1 MILITGA
8 TGLVGSHLAFELS
21 KKKENIR
28 ALFRSENKRDRVKD
42 IFSYYTTS
50 EKAEEYFQSI
60 DWVKAE
66 ISDIPALEKAFE
78 GIEQVYHCAALVS
91 FDPADARE
99 LRKTNIRGT
108 ANIINLC
115 IAYKVK
121 KLCHVSSVASLGRD
135 IKKPEIDE
143 TTEWNPEGNHSD
155 YAISKYGA
163 EIEVWRGSQEG
174 VPIVIVNPGIIIGP
188 GFWDSGSGPL
198 FNRIQQGLNYYF
210 SKITGFVGIG
220 DVVKTMELL
229 MNSEVKN
236 EKYVI
241 VSENINFRKVMN
253 DIASNLNK
261 PAPKK
266 KLKKWMLWV
275 GWIGMKTGSIFGV
288 KRKITTSTIKSLFE
302 DAHYSNEKI
311 KKEFDYEFI
320 PMDEVISKTA
330 AIYKKEITVS
340 R

>member
-8 TGLVGSHLAFELS
+8 TGLVGSHLAFELA
-21 KKKENIR
+21 KKEEKIR
-28 ALFRSENKRDRVKD
+28 ALFRSESKRDRVKD

-50 EKAEEYFQSI
+50 EKASEYFQRI

-66 ISDIPALEKAFE
+66 INDIPALEKAFE
-78 GIEQVYHCAALVS
+78 GVKQVFHCAALVS
-91 FDPADARE
+91 FNPADAQA
-99 LRKTNIRGT
+99 LRKTNITGT
-108 ANIINLC
+108 ANIVNLC
-115 IAYKVK
+115 IAFKIK

-188 GFWDSGSGPL
+188 GFWDSGSGPI
-198 FNRIQQGLNYYF
+198 FTRIQKGLKYYF
-210 SKITGFVGIG
+210 SKTTGFVGIG
-220 DVVKTMELL
+220 DVVKTMLLL
-229 MNSEVKN
+229 MNSEIKN

-241 VSENINFRKVMN
+241 VSENINFKRVMKG
-253 DIASNLNK
+253 IARNLNK
-261 PAPKK
+261 PVPKK

-275 GWIGMKTGSIFGV
+275 GWIGMKTGSIFGI
-288 KRKITTSTIKSLFE
+288 KRQITTSTIKTLFE
-302 DAHYSNEKI
+302 DAHYSSEKI
-311 KKEFDYEFI
+311 KKKLDYEFTPI
-320 PMDEVISKTA
+320 DKVISKTA
-330 AIYKKEITVS
+330 AIYKEEIIAP